1 MSSDDVAVLSSTT
14 KETQHF
20 VFVAS
25 RTARNCWLFEA
36 YTYGSQQFVNHYD
49 GFILS
54 FLNNFVIQFD
64 KYATLLTNFWE
75 ELSQGTATGL
85 AIVFP
90 FSIVI
95 PHSSIGKML
104 TRDKQVYN
112 AAFLFFLTTAFGVWT
127 ECPENAFN

>member
-36 YTYGSQQFVNHYD
+36 YTYGSQRIVNHYD
-49 GFILS
+49 VFILS

-104 TRDKQVYN
+104 TRDKQVHN
-112 AAFLFFLTTAFGVWT
+112 AAFLFFLN
-127 ECPENAFN
+127 ECLWSLD